1 MATTTTPFFLMLSDQ
16 TTTTTTTE
24 EEETKPEPTTKT
36 RARKS
41 SKAPNPKKLPQR
53 GLGVA
58 QLERLRLQER
68 WKKITEIPRVQPF
81 NHSDPQLLQHQT
93 PLNMLP
99 FTTDQPQYRALAP
112 SPSPS
117 PPPVVHGSSGFGG
130 SFGMGGLVMNP
141 YVGVGAPDPRVL
153 GGTVFETS
161 RELSSI
167 PKLQS
172 MPHNCDVCLK
182 VLGLAVFISFYFYSF
197 CLFPEKM

>member
-1 MATTTTPFFLMLSDQ
+1 
-16 TTTTTTTE
+16 
-24 EEETKPEPTTKT
+24 
-36 RARKS
+36 
-41 SKAPNPKKLPQR
+41 
-53 GLGVA
+53 
-58 QLERLRLQER
+58 
-68 WKKITEIPRVQPF
+68 
-81 NHSDPQLLQHQT
+81 
-93 PLNMLP
+93 
-99 FTTDQPQYRALAP
+99 
-112 SPSPS
+112 
-117 PPPVVHGSSGFGG
+117 
-130 SFGMGGLVMNP
+130 MGGLVMNP